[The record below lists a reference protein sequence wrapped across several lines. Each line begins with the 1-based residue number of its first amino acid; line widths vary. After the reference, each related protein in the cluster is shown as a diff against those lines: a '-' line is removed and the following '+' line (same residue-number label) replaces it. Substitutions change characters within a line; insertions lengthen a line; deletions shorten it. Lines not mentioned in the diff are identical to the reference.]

1 MLAQATPSPKA
12 TVEAARAV
20 ANIDP
25 IWGTVI
31 TASATIVAALLGGFL
46 AGIIGAL
53 TWVSNIYQRRADDL
67 EKLHNSNV
75 SRLEKTLDSEKR
87 SLELTLQHKEAEVRH
102 LRERIKRLENL
113 FTLHFPEINQGNSI
127 LQNLQLFLM
136 YVRDQVKDNEKLC
149 QEVDKMTDYLEGQ
162 LGLVDELHFRLE
174 AANWITSQIEA
185 ESSQK
190 SLIRELRSHVL
201 NEYLHVP
208 KKLDEN
214 KRFRD
219 ELDRVIENYL
229 KALRFIL
236 RASCE
241 PDLDE

>member
-1 MLAQATPSPKA
+1 MGLSFTFVDLMLAQATPSPKA

-127 LQNLQLFLM
+127 LQNL
-136 YVRDQVKDNEKLC
+136 
-149 QEVDKMTDYLEGQ
+149 
-162 LGLVDELHFRLE
+162 
-174 AANWITSQIEA
+174 
-185 ESSQK
+185 
-190 SLIRELRSHVL
+190 
-201 NEYLHVP
+201 
-208 KKLDEN
+208 
-214 KRFRD
+214 
-219 ELDRVIENYL
+219 
-229 KALRFIL
+229 
-236 RASCE
+236 
-241 PDLDE
+241 